1 MSFENIMSISGAA
14 MDAQTARINL
24 AASNV
29 ANADTVDTTA
39 DKAFKAKR
47 AVFETVLQDELY
59 RGRTLVSGSVK
70 MSEVAEDQSIN
81 PERYDPSHPLAN
93 EDGYVFGSNVN
104 MMTEMVDIQA
114 ASRSYESSVEASN
127 TAKRL
132 MMRTIEMLQK

>member
-47 AVFETVLQDELY
+47 AVFETVLKDEIY
-59 RGRTLVSGSVK
+59 RGKTLVSGSVK
-70 MSEVAEDQSIN
+70 VSEVAEDSSVN
-81 PERYDPSHPLAN
+81 PERYDPDHPLAN

-104 MMTEMVDIQA
+104 VMTEMVDIQA
-114 ASRSYESSVEASN
+114 ASRSFESSVEASN